1 MTDPKDPKD
10 PPNPKIANLADVA
23 SMIRRGQL
31 RYIVGRKAALDIT
44 DMLLIAGVPDKNI
57 MLDALITA
65 MYAATRVAR
74 AAGLTTEAQLK
85 LYEEVLKATKQDE
98 EVMKAGAE
106 DDSAPTSGPPDL
118 SFLGGRGTPAKGEA

>member
-44 DMLLIAGVPDKNI
+44 EMLLIAGVPDKNI

-74 AAGLTTEAQLK
+74 AAGLATDKQLR
-85 LYEEVLKATKQDE
+85 LYQEILNATKRDE
-98 EVMKAGAE
+98 EAMRANVEGDNK
-106 DDSAPTSGPPDL
+106 SADGPPDL
-118 SFLGGRGTPAKGEA
+118 SFLGGRGTVPKGEA